1 MKVRAR
7 DGTCRRREEEKARR
21 ERKWKKDMQVLEGI
35 LELKVANEVAEFA
48 GQFFDLVEPDSEG
61 VVATSCLIDDTESEV
76 LLPRDSQLLSS
87 GLNTDVGSSTMFF
100 GDSFSGAPDESE

>member
-48 GQFFDLVEPDSEG
+48 GQFFDLVELDTEG
-61 VVATSCLIDDTESEV
+61 RIVTSCLMDDTESEAAQ
-76 LLPRDSQLLSS
+76 PSDSQVLSS

-100 GDSFSGAPDESE
+100 ADSFTGAPDESE